1 VSMVATLVFA
11 VLLAAAAISDVRRLR
26 IPNLIPLL
34 LLAGFGLMAILGAVE
49 NPLGHV
55 AAMIIVLTVLLPV
68 FALGMLGGGD
78 VKLLA
83 AAALWLGLAKLPLL
97 LILVGLVG
105 GLFAA
110 LWLPLRWL
118 LTRALPTRQLPCSLQ
133 LQAALPYGV
142 PISIVALVLHLVA
155 SSPPVMGG

>member
-11 VLLAAAAISDVRRLR
+11 VLLAAAAISDVLRLR

-34 LLAGFGLMAILGAVE
+34 LLAGFGLVVMLGAVE

-55 AAMIIVLTVLLPV
+55 AAMLIVLAVLLPV
-68 FALGMLGGGD
+68 FALGVLGGGD